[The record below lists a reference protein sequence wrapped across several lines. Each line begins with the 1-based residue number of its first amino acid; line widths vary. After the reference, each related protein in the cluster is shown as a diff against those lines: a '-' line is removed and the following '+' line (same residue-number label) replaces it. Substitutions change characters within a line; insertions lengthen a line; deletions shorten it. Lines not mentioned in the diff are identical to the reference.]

1 MAMNILNKLTIKHL
15 KLNKK
20 RTIVSIIGI
29 LLSTAL
35 MVGIGLICSSLRDY
49 MLKET
54 IAMYGSYHSK
64 IYDVDLNRI
73 YAVRNSEDVSYY
85 YTEEVLGYAKYSG
98 SDNEYKP
105 YFTIVNVSNNY
116 FNELKLK
123 KGRFPLNDNEIV
135 ISSHVYEQGVF
146 DYNVGDTI
154 TLSMGWRYLD
164 DDILRN
170 SMEYQER
177 EILVPTTEKEYKIV
191 GIVERSNCNF
201 EDYSSSGFY
210 LFTTGKTT
218 NNNAN
223 IYLTFKNPVKA
234 SDLSYKLYINLGKYE
249 NESFNDLSINY
260 ALLSMYGDSGYNN
273 FDRVVASTLLIVL
286 TIIAVACIIVIYN
299 SFAISVMERKKQFGL
314 FASIGATKRQLRKTV
329 LFEVLVV
336 GSIGIVLG
344 IISAY
349 IGIGTVIYIINK
361 LLSGVLEFNLKLV
374 TYPLFII
381 IPIIF
386 MLITIVISAIIPMK
400 KASSVSPIEAIRQN
414 DDIKINKRKIKTLKI
429 TEKLFGIE
437 GVIAL
442 KNIKRNKKKYRI
454 TIVSLFISIVTFIA
468 FYTYLDIGTR
478 TTEYYI
484 GNSEYGIVINYN
496 YNDENSVKAVN
507 EILKSDEVLEYVITE
522 ASYVNYKINDLNIY
536 TKDYREFNDYLKNVS
551 LDGISIVSLDD
562 KAYKDYINELKV
574 EYGSIIIGNKDSE
587 LDYSNGNRVVRNYSV
602 FAGKNI
608 DLELCDARKVHF
620 IEEDGHF
627 NNSDKINDACNY
639 SLKNIYVTDKYP
651 KLFDESLVMIVN
663 YEVYDKLTKDLN
675 LNITDDKEY
684 IPFKSVMIKA
694 DKYTHLDEIGEYIND
709 ETTSNYYNIYEQT
722 KLERNIVIVI
732 KILFYGFIALVVLIG
747 VTSVFNTITT
757 SIMLRKKEFSI
768 LRSIGLSPKGFNKMI
783 NFESILFG
791 LKSLL
796 YGIPVGI
803 ILSLIISRSMSDIVD
818 FNTVYIPYKAII
830 IAIFGVFTIVLI
842 TMWYSAIKVKRENIL
857 DAIREE
863 NI

>member
-1 MAMNILNKLTIKHL
+1 
-15 KLNKK
+15 
-20 RTIVSIIGI
+20 
-29 LLSTAL
+29 
-35 MVGIGLICSSLRDY
+35 
-49 MLKET
+49 
-54 IAMYGSYHSK
+54 
-64 IYDVDLNRI
+64 
-73 YAVRNSEDVSYY
+73 
-85 YTEEVLGYAKYSG
+85 
-98 SDNEYKP
+98 
-105 YFTIVNVSNNY
+105 
-116 FNELKLK
+116 
-123 KGRFPLNDNEIV
+123 
-135 ISSHVYEQGVF
+135 
-146 DYNVGDTI
+146 
-154 TLSMGWRYLD
+154 
-164 DDILRN
+164 
-170 SMEYQER
+170 
-177 EILVPTTEKEYKIV
+177 
-191 GIVERSNCNF
+191 
-201 EDYSSSGFY
+201 
-210 LFTTGKTT
+210 
-218 NNNAN
+218 
-223 IYLTFKNPVKA
+223 
-234 SDLSYKLYINLGKYE
+234 
-249 NESFNDLSINY
+249 
-260 ALLSMYGDSGYNN
+260 
-273 FDRVVASTLLIVL
+273 
-286 TIIAVACIIVIYN
+286 
-299 SFAISVMERKKQFGL
+299 
-314 FASIGATKRQLRKTV
+314 
-329 LFEVLVV
+329 
-336 GSIGIVLG
+336 
-344 IISAY
+344 
-349 IGIGTVIYIINK
+349 
-361 LLSGVLEFNLKLV
+361 
-374 TYPLFII
+374 
-381 IPIIF
+381 
-386 MLITIVISAIIPMK
+386 MLITIIISAIIPMK

-414 DDIKINKRKIKTLKI
+414 DDVKINKRKIKTLKI

-507 EILKSDEVLEYVITE
+507 EILKSDEVLEYAITE

-562 KAYKDYINELKV
+562 KSYKDYINELKV

-627 NNSDKINDACNY
+627 NTSDKINDACNY

-803 ILSLIISRSMSDIVD
+803 ILSLIISRNMSDIVD